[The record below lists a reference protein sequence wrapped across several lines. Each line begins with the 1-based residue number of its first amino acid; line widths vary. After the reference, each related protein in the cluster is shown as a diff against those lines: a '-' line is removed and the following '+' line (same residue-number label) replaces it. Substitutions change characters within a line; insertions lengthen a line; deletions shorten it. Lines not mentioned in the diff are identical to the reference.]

1 MSNQTRFQSRKTS
14 RSRTRIQALSP
25 CQAFSFNRGINPFQA
40 LLLSILKGM
49 NPEEKQKQHEIK
61 MVTEQKKARARSQR
75 RKSTQNRG
83 N

>member
-1 MSNQTRFQSRKTS
+1 MSNPTRFQSRKTS

-25 CQAFSFNRGINPFQA
+25 CHAFSFNRGVNPFQA

-49 NPEEKQKQHEIK
+49 NPEEKQKQHQIK
-61 MVTEQKKARARSQR
+61 MATEQKKAKARSQR
-75 RKSTQNRG
+75 RSQNRG